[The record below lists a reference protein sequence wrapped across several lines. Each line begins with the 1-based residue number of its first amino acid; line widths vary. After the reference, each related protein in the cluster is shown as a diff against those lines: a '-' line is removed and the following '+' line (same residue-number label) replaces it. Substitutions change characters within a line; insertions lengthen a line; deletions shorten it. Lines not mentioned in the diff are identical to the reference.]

1 MIFKYNI
8 LFDSK
13 YISPRSRL
21 YDNRDGIPIRN
32 LSLISRPDRYGYLD
46 PYVNTT
52 SQPIRPLFQ
61 VNISTVMST
70 QYSNKASNP
79 T

>member
-1 MIFKYNI
+1 MLKLASLNLNFKH
-8 LFDSK
+8 
-13 YISPRSRL
+13 ISPRSRL

-70 QYSNKASNP
+70 QYSNKAPNP